1 MTLDPSHRIE
11 DDEARE
17 RRRAEDRSREA
28 RRLWQRERGRV
39 KRRLMLPLLVGVFLV
54 ASVPVSIV
62 GQVVD
67 APLVSVAAT
76 VACLGVAIALLRLPF
91 DSPVWTR
98 GPVGEP
104 RGAAWLE
111 PLLDHGFAVFLERT
125 IPPVVS
131 ELVPSVPQIDIDGLA
146 IGPSGVYL
154 IEPTSWRGNAVVR
167 NGRLLVGDHDRTAEV
182 ETVRDKALI
191 AATVLDEGL
200 LQRIAVTPVVCVE
213 TGTAGMMAAWGV
225 HITDGSALGRL
236 LMDRPEVFDGE
247 TVVGIAGLADRRFPF
262 RDPWTPRA

>member
-17 RRRAEDRSREA
+17 RRRSEDRSREA
-28 RRLWQRERGRV
+28 RRLWHRERGRV
-39 KRRLMLPLLVGVFLV
+39 KRRLMLPLLVGVFLI

-104 RGAAWLE
+104 KGSAWLA
-111 PLLDHGFAVFLERT
+111 PLLDQGFAVFLERSV
-125 IPPVVS
+125 PPVVS
-131 ELVPSVPQIDIDGLA
+131 ELVPSVPQIDIDSLA

-154 IEPTSWRGNAVVR
+154 IEPTSWRGNVVVR
-167 NGRLLVGDHDRTAEV
+167 NGRLFVGDRDRTSEV

-191 AATVLDEGL
+191 AASVLDEGL
-200 LQRIAVTPVVCVE
+200 PRRIAVTAVVCVQ
-213 TGTAGMMAAWGV
+213 GGASAMNGAWGV
-225 HITDGSALGRL
+225 HLVDAGALARWL
-236 LMDRPEVFDGE
+236 TERPELFDGE
-247 TVVGIAGLADRRFPF
+247 TVVGLAGLADRRFPF
-262 RDPWTPRA
+262 RDPWTPGG